1 MHDRQTYRDIIEK
14 TGMSFYRVR
23 RFLRE
28 GLIHRVTSHTK
39 PSLTANNRAARLK
52 YCKSFIDKESGRF
65 DDFMYRINIDEK
77 LFNLCKVKSKYYLLP
92 GEKTPLRVA
101 KSKRFIEKIM
111 FLCAVARPR
120 HDTTNNTLFDG
131 KLGIWPFVEEVAAQ
145 RSSRNRPAG
154 TMETKSVSVKRHNF
168 REMLIDKLLPAI
180 MEKWPP
186 AYREHQI
193 LIQQDN
199 ATPHCEVIDEE
210 FGKAVDDV
218 GWDIKLVCQPPNS
231 PDLNVL
237 DLGYFAAIQCLQYK
251 KNAKNV
257 NELIQAVYDSF
268 DELGH
273 HKLNNIFLT
282 LQGVME
288 QIILN
293 DGGNDY
299 KLPHMNKAKL
309 ARNNELPLTL
319 IASDDVRMKI
329 YDDNAAAEF
338 AVAPVMV

>member
-1 MHDRQTYRDIIEK
+1 M
-14 TGMSFYRVR
+14 V
-23 RFLRE
+23 
-28 GLIHRVTSHTK
+28 
-39 PSLTANNRAARLK
+39 
-52 YCKSFIDKESGRF
+52 
-65 DDFMYRINIDEK
+65 
-77 LFNLCKVKSKYYLLP
+77 
-92 GEKTPLRVA
+92 
-101 KSKRFIEKIM
+101 
-111 FLCAVARPR
+111 LCAVARPR
-120 HDTTNNTLFDG
+120 HDHTNSRLFDG
-131 KLGIWPFVEEVAAQ
+131 KLGIWPFFEEVVVQ
-145 RSSRNRPAG
+145 RLSRNRPAG
-154 TMETKSVSVKRHNF
+154 TMETKSVSVKRENF

-180 MEKWPP
+180 TEKWPP

-268 DELGH
+268 DELEH

-338 AVAPVMV
+338 ALAPVIV